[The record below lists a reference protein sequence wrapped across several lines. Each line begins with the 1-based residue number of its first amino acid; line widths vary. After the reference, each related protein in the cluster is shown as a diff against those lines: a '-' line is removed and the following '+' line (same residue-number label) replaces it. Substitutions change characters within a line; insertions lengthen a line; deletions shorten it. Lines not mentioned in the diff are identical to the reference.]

1 MTLISSGVGKRPV
14 NQHDELSNRRCS
26 WCKPRWLQ
34 GRREADELARWATE
48 VMWQWN
54 DTTDNT
60 NLAHRTVLPGQ
71 VIDDFAAEAHHLAA
85 DMDVPTVRVT
95 PCGHGSI
102 EVTLLTQ
109 EPVRTAALP
118 VPA

>member
-54 DTTDNT
+54 DTTDNANWRIT
-60 NLAHRTVLPGQ
+60 PSCQAKLSTISQPKRTTSRRIWMSPRSVSPH
-71 VIDDFAAEAHHLAA
+71 AAT
-85 DMDVPTVRVT
+85 D
-95 PCGHGSI
+95 
-102 EVTLLTQ
+102 LLK
-109 EPVRTAALP
+109 
-118 VPA
+118 